1 MVAWIP
7 DVHVPLVMLQ
17 SLDIITDTTWV
28 WTMDPG
34 IVLGSILGPNVT
46 MAPVGS
52 RGHLY
57 HHRHSGNM
65 VLNQLMA
72 PGWS

>member
-1 MVAWIP
+1 MVAWAP
-7 DVHVPLVMLQ
+7 DVHVPYVMLQ
-17 SLDIITDTTWV
+17 SLDITEISCV

-34 IVLGSILGPNVT
+34 LVLGSILGPNVT

-52 RGHLY
+52 GGHLY
-57 HHRHSGNM
+57 HHRHNGSM